1 MGYVGTH
8 AGAGPATTGAGARR
22 AGSARLSVAFFVG
35 LVLTLGVVGTIA
47 ALMGRLLTRWSSV
60 FSLGAALLTFI
71 AGLATLFA
79 PALRRRIPDP
89 EVRQRR
95 GVAGAFVYGVLFSV
109 ATITTSAGPLVL
121 LLTIAAAMGRPVYG
135 AALSLAYG
143 VGRGLPFL
151 ALGLFAGRLS
161 SWIERIEPARRVLE
175 VVSGIALLGLSVYFV
190 WLATVSR

>member
-1 MGYVGTH
+1 MGTR
-8 AGAGPATTGAGARR
+8 ARGP
-22 AGSARLSVAFFVG
+22 GSIRLSLAFFVG
-35 LVLTLGVVGTIA
+35 LVLTLGVLGTIA
-47 ALMGRLLTRWSSV
+47 ALVGRLLTRWSSA
-60 FSLGAALLTFI
+60 FALGAAALAFI

-79 PALRRRIPDP
+79 PALRRRVPDP

-95 GVAGAFVYGVLFSV
+95 GMAGAFVYGVLFSV

-121 LLTIAAAMGRPVYG
+121 LLTIAAAMGRPAYG
-135 AALSLAYG
+135 AALSIAYG

-190 WLATVSR
+190 WLATVTS